1 MEFQGRIYKILPEQT
16 GTGKNGTWRKV
27 EFIFEYFENKTDRWS
42 DKVLLSAM
50 NDNIDKYDLHEGD
63 EVVIGFGHNI
73 NEWNG
78 KYYNEL
84 RMYKCEK
91 IQKIEDVEKPK
102 IFNHEP
108 ELAPESKPGQEEK
121 QDDLPF

>member
-42 DKVLLSAM
+42 DKVLLSTM

-91 IQKIEDVEKPK
+91 IQKFEDVEKPK

-108 ELAPESKPGQEEK
+108 ELAPESKPVQEEN